1 MERVFV
7 SQLPVEG
14 ALAGGNFG
22 MSSDLKETSQPLR
35 KLLRLIQADSGQSLS
50 ELAERAGMSQSS
62 TWRRLQEL
70 EADGVIRK
78 RVALLDPGKLDLK
91 LCIIA
96 HVTLE
101 DHHDEAIA
109 AFSAVVRDRP
119 EIMECYALSGTFDYM
134 LKIRANDVDSYD
146 AFMTR
151 YLMRNPHVR
160 TVVSSFV
167 LRELKSTTELPI

>member
-1 MERVFV
+1 M
-7 SQLPVEG
+7 
-14 ALAGGNFG
+14 
-22 MSSDLKETSQPLR
+22 KETLKVAR
-35 KLLRLIQADSGQSLS
+35 KLLQLVQAGGGFSLA
-50 ELAERAGMSQSS
+50 ELAEKAGMSQS
-62 TWRRLQEL
+62 TAWRKIQEL

-78 RVALLDPGKLDLK
+78 RVALLDPAKLDLK

-101 DHHDEAIA
+101 DHHEEAIE
-109 AFSAVVRDRP
+109 AFANVVRDRP

-134 LKIRANDVDSYD
+134 LKIRASDVEAYE

-151 YLMRNPHVR
+151 HLMRNPHVR
-160 TVVSSFV
+160 NVVSSFV

>member
-1 MERVFV
+1 MPLDVNE
-7 SQLPVEG
+7 
-14 ALAGGNFG
+14 N
-22 MSSDLKETSQPLR
+22 SQPLR
-35 KLLRLIQADSGQSLS
+35 RLLRLIQADCGQSVA
-50 ELAERAGMSQSS
+50 ELAEKAGLSQSS
-62 TWRRLQEL
+62 AWRRLQEL
-70 EADGVIRK
+70 EAEGVIRK
-78 RVALLDPGKLDLK
+78 RVALLDPAKLDVK

-109 AFSAVVRDRP
+109 SFSAVVRDRP
-119 EIMECYALSGTFDYM
+119 EIMECYALSGTYDYM
-134 LKIRANDVDSYD
+134 LKIRAADVESYE